1 MRGETSKVLK
11 KICLVLITGVLLIA
25 AGCEDD
31 DGNVP
36 TTWQGTGGGGEE
48 TAADNGTDSGPP
60 ETGGGGDTS
69 SPIPL
74 SGVTW
79 LHSNVSGWAQTA
91 NLSVRIG
98 GGNITLSYDKAR
110 SWPGRN
116 VRGAAVNANPWVF
129 VNLGGQWY
137 AGTWEWFR
145 VGQTSKPTTA
155 VNGNHIK
162 QPPLSSWRPVSGQT
176 YGFMVS
182 GLARDSTRNVHERSN
197 IVMVTWP

>member
-1 MRGETSKVLK
+1 MREETSKVAK
-11 KICLVLITGVLLIA
+11 KICLVLMTGVLLIA

-36 TTWQGTGGGGEE
+36 TTWQGTGGGEE
-48 TAADNGTDSGPP
+48 AAAANGADSGPP

-79 LHSNVSGWAQTA
+79 LHANVSGWAQTA
-91 NLSVRIG
+91 NLSVSIG
-98 GGNITLSYDKAR
+98 GGNITLNYDKAR
-110 SWPGRN
+110 SWPGAN
-116 VRGAAVNANPWVF
+116 VRGATVNANPWVF

-145 VGQTSKPTTA
+145 VGQTSKPTAA
-155 VNGNHIK
+155 VAGDHIK
-162 QPPLSSWRPVSGQT
+162 LPPLSSWRPVSGQT

-182 GLARDSTRNVHERSN
+182 GLARDGTRNVRERSN